1 MVIEDKALMD
11 AIESIQQ
18 HLSVMNIIRPIM
30 LALST
35 VIGFILS
42 YLLTRNRLHEFAIMR
57 SLGTKRLGVYSA
69 FFLEQLLLFLL
80 GVLPVLIAL
89 ILNPTWIAY
98 FGWSLVSFILLY
110 ALGIVIAIYL
120 MGRSKVLDILFTKE

>member
-1 MVIEDKALMD
+1 
-11 AIESIQQ
+11 
-18 HLSVMNIIRPIM
+18 
-30 LALST
+30 

-57 SLGTKRLGVYSA
+57 SLGTKRLAVYSA

-89 ILNPTWIAY
+89 ILHPAWIAY
-98 FGWSLVSFILLY
+98 FGWSLVGFILLY